1 MDDVTREQIAR
12 LAQEGKQI
20 SRIVAEDFPELD
32 YEDVYWAARGEGQRS
47 AQGLMR
53 MITTRLNRLQTARR
67 SARAELVDE
76 VHDMVRHL
84 YRNHRTNSRK
94 LNAIRKALDQ

>member
-1 MDDVTREQIAR
+1 MDDATQEHIAR

-32 YEDVYWAARGEGQRS
+32 YEEVYSAAYRGGQPP

-53 MITTRLNRLQTARR
+53 MITTRLTRLKTARR

-84 YRNHRTNSRK
+84 YRNHRTNAGK
-94 LNAIRKALDQ
+94 LNTIRKALDK